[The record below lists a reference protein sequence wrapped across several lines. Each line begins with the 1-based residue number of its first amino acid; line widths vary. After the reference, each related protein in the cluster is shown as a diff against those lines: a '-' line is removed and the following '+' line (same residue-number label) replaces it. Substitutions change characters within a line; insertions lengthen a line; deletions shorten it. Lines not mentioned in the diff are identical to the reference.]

1 MEKSIFENYQNRLI
15 AALNSIDRDQVL
27 RVANLLSKSTLENK
41 RIWLIG
47 NGGSATTASHFATDL
62 TRCVGSNN
70 KNLKSIS
77 LCDNIGIIT
86 AIGNDFGYDNIFL
99 RQVERNCESEDV
111 LIAISA
117 SGNSGNLI
125 KAINWANEAGITT
138 VGLTSFDGGMM
149 RNLVNLSIHIET
161 ENGDYGVAEDAH
173 LAICHMIAEALRTKN
188 I

>member
-1 MEKSIFENYQNRLI
+1 MEKSIIENYQNRLV

-27 RVANLLSKSTLENK
+27 RVANLLSNSTLENK

-62 TRCVGSNN
+62 TRCIGSNN

-86 AIGNDFGYDNIFL
+86 AIGNDFGYENIFL

-161 ENGDYGVAEDAH
+161 ENGDYGVAEDAQ
-173 LAICHMIAEALRTKN
+173 LAICHMIAEALRPKN

>member
-1 MEKSIFENYQNRLI
+1 MEKSIIENYQNRLV

-27 RVANLLSKSTLENK
+27 RVANLLSNSTLENK

-62 TRCVGSNN
+62 TRCIGSNN

-86 AIGNDFGYDNIFL
+86 AIGNDFGYENIFL

-161 ENGDYGVAEDAH
+161 ENGDYGVAEDGH
-173 LAICHMIAEALRTKN
+173 LAICHMIAEALRPKN